1 MLVLSRKP
9 GESIVIGNSI
19 RIKIVE
25 LASGAVK
32 LGIEA
37 PPEVSIYREELYD
50 EIASVNRAALQEPG
64 SLDEEGGS

>member
-19 RIKIVE
+19 RVKIVE
-25 LASGAVK
+25 LTSGSVR

-37 PPEVSIYREELYD
+37 PTDVSIYREELYD
-50 EIASVNRAALQEPG
+50 EIASANRAALQEPRA
-64 SLDEEGGS
+64 LDEEGD